1 MSIVQRG
8 FEGAIFLLRLLNRI
22 FTDLILLLLDLSIL
36 FLSDLYFS
44 FSFPLLTKGIWEG
57 GSGMGC
63 CFWNQSA
70 LIFMS
75 IKPSICTDSGTLF
88 QSAAALFTLIDFKAV
103 MKRIFLN

>member
-1 MSIVQRG
+1 MPLTHQTPWKALVSTSIVRRG

-57 GSGMGC
+57 GMEWVVA
-63 CFWNQSA
+63 F
-70 LIFMS
+70 
-75 IKPSICTDSGTLF
+75 GTNLH
-88 QSAAALFTLIDFKAV
+88 
-103 MKRIFLN
+103 